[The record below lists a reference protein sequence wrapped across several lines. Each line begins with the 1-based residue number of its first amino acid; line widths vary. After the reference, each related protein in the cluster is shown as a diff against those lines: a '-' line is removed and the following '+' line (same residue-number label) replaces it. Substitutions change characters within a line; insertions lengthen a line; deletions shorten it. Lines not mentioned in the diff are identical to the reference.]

1 MNQTMSLQERVSSFS
16 YCLTPLYAWG
26 SMSLGFLHNRVY
38 SHANWAKVLCCPLPA
53 LQDESVFQSPVM
65 CLPRDVERLC
75 LEGQIVKTLDDC
87 TVLTYDRDMHI
98 RSVRHRGLRRFL
110 EDDDDR
116 GLRPDL
122 VDRVRKIL
130 AVLIVAPDMRGVQ
143 GPPGWR
149 VHQLFGNRAGTWSIS
164 VTGNW
169 RITFEVE
176 DDEILH
182 LDLED
187 YH

>member
-1 MNQTMSLQERVSSFS
+1 VVKRQKELPHARYER
-16 YCLTPLYAWG
+16 
-26 SMSLGFLHNRVY
+26 R
-38 SHANWAKVLCCPLPA
+38 
-53 LQDESVFQSPVM
+53 
-65 CLPRDVERLC
+65 
-75 LEGQIVKTLDDC
+75 
-87 TVLTYDRDMHI
+87 
-98 RSVRHRGLRRFL
+98 LRRFI

-116 GLRPDL
+116 GIQGDL

-130 AVLIVAPDMRGVQ
+130 AVLIVAQDMNGVQ

-149 VHQLFGNRAGTWSIS
+149 IHQLTGDRARTWSMAVS
-164 VTGNW
+164 GNW

-176 DDEILH
+176 EDEIVH